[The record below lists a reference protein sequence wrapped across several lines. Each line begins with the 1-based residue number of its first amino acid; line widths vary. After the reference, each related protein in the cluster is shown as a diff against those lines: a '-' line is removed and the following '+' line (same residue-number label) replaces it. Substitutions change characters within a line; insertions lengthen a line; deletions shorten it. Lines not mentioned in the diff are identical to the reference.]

1 MPGDVP
7 HPQTVLRG
15 HRGEVQ
21 ALDFDNSERFLV
33 SGDSLGEVR
42 VWCLDDL
49 RPAAIR
55 RLHPLTGGILSL
67 RLFKSGAQQLLGTQ
81 GRDGTTLLWGCDED
95 LRLSKEPVR
104 SFVRD
109 CYSFCRFSVLHGQ
122 PVVSVK
128 GQQVEQ
134 EQQDELQLAADFAA
148 SVLADDADSG
158 VASPNTNGT
167 ACVAANDSLDPVAQP
182 QQVEQEQQQEQQQ
195 QGGQAE
201 CDSFSAEQHASA
213 GAAIWALHACKQ
225 ASEQHPPALLAM
237 PGSDERTAEV
247 VCCSCGRQVA
257 EFREEAAG
265 KKLGMLMSVQLYC
278 LPQTPTAP
286 TSSPAA
292 PSICLA
298 AGYEDGS
305 VVVWQLGAPP
315 LSPPLAQR
323 QLCTDP
329 VMALAIDS
337 ACTGG
342 TAGSA
347 EDQVVLFRVDHAAGK
362 LSVRVAIKLQRKG
375 IGDVAVRPDRKLLAT
390 AGWDGRVRVYKYR
403 NGRPLAILKYH
414 TSAVTGICFAPRSML
429 LATAARDGT
438 VALWPLFQ
446 PDQ

>member
-1 MPGDVP
+1 
-7 HPQTVLRG
+7 
-15 HRGEVQ
+15 
-21 ALDFDNSERFLV
+21 
-33 SGDSLGEVR
+33 
-42 VWCLDDL
+42 
-49 RPAAIR
+49 
-55 RLHPLTGGILSL
+55 
-67 RLFKSGAQQLLGTQ
+67 
-81 GRDGTTLLWGCDED
+81 
-95 LRLSKEPVR
+95 VR

-148 SVLADDADSG
+148 SVLADDADSE
-158 VASPNTNGT
+158 VASPNIDGT
-167 ACVAANDSLDPVAQP
+167 ACVAASDSLDPVAQL
-182 QQVEQEQQQEQQQ
+182 QQQEQQQ
-195 QGGQAE
+195 QGSRSE
-201 CDSFSAEQHASA
+201 CDSSSAEQHASA

-278 LPQTPTAP
+278 PPQPTLTAP

-305 VVVWQLGAPP
+305 VVVWRLGAPP

-390 AGWDGRVRVYKYR
+390 AGWDSRVRVYKYR
-403 NGRPLAILKYH
+403 NGRPLAILKVRLSLPARSFALLSRDAH
-414 TSAVTGICFAPRSML
+414 VGAVWV
-429 LATAARDGT
+429 LAG
-438 VALWPLFQ
+438 WS
-446 PDQ
+446 